1 MEMVNRLKKFWDIT
15 EGEDRRLLAHSLFD
29 EIVYDLDEQRIVD
42 FKIKSWAEP
51 FLILR
56 AALYHDL
63 MGEEMKNRF
72 NSGVSSGGQF
82 FDPNGTRTRVLA
94 LKGPRPRPLDDGA

>member
-15 EGEDRRLLAHSLFD
+15 EGEDRRLLAHSLLD

-42 FKIKSWAEP
+42 FKIKSRAEP
-51 FLILR
+51 ILILR

-72 NSGVSSGGQF
+72 NSGVSVVDSFLTPTG
-82 FDPNGTRTRVLA
+82 FDITRIPSMNTAIRRVL
-94 LKGPRPRPLDDGA
+94 